1 MTPEGRA
8 TVQRGRRLAT
18 VALWLAGALLLA
30 GCGGKRVQADQS
42 QQQQQALERARDLCR
57 AFGYTPGTTEFA
69 RCAQSE
75 YDRGWQAPSQAAVP
89 QVVVPPPV
97 VVPAPAPQAQPQP
110 AQQPVQ
116 PQSAA
121 QGSQPQPTGAVH
133 PQSAVQAQSAAQ
145 ASQPQPTPPSDSG
158 GDDWFINW
166 FKRPNVC
173 QQAACSAY

>member
-18 VALWLAGALLLA
+18 VALCLAGALLLP

-42 QQQQQALERARDLCR
+42 QQQQQQALERARNLCR

-110 AQQPVQ
+110 QPVQ

-121 QGSQPQPTGAVH
+121 QASQPQPTGAVH